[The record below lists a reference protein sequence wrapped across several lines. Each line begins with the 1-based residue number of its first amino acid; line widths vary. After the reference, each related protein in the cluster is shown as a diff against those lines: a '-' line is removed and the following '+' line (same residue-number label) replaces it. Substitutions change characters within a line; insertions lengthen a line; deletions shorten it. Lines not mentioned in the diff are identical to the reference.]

1 MEYYIKMFKNNQVFS
16 VRKSR
21 KFRNLCGA
29 IIAGAVLVV
38 LGVGSASAD
47 EVATPANTNTANTT
61 QVSPVNTT
69 EKVEVSKDATF
80 NTEVPTT
87 AKLNEAV
94 SNAKNA
100 GVTVNET
107 SATTVDSDKTAHSD
121 YDKQAVAI
129 DKATQDYQKAT
140 EAYNKEVEAYN
151 KATDVATEGKG
162 ESQTTQDQGQYKT
175 WQKVTVNNDGTFTS
189 THDLND
195 GVSSFAQGTLSGKIN
210 YTVSNNGDGSEKITV
225 STVDL
230 NSYNLNVTGP
240 NTAVNKDIRYVA
252 KSPDGTEW
260 FAWSHNGLESKDN
273 AINKSFA
280 LNQTF
285 NVKAGEYTPWVNF
298 LKIDDTWIED
308 TFGQLYFRIQNK
320 NTAPTAPA
328 VASVSWHKDNV
339 KKPISVSKQVV
350 DADGKDINN
359 GTVQVGQEIA
369 YVLNGARIENQS
381 AEAIKKWK
389 LIDYLDGKHD
399 EYLGWEPIADSLKG
413 VKYANGS
420 AVTVDDIVKNANVT
434 YNAENHKWELDLPQ
448 TFFAKLDRKSA
459 FDLDVKLKAKR
470 IASGD
475 AYNDVVQV
483 VNDKTVISKTVV
495 THTPEKPKPVTPT
508 GEKTPTTPVVYT
520 PEAPKPANQAP
531 ALPKTGD
538 AETGLTV
545 IAGML
550 MAFSAVGI
558 AGAKRKED

>member
-1 MEYYIKMFKNNQVFS
+1 M
-16 VRKSR
+16 
-21 KFRNLCGA
+21 
-29 IIAGAVLVV
+29 
-38 LGVGSASAD
+38 
-47 EVATPANTNTANTT
+47 
-61 QVSPVNTT
+61 
-69 EKVEVSKDATF
+69 
-80 NTEVPTT
+80 
-87 AKLNEAV
+87 
-94 SNAKNA
+94 
-100 GVTVNET
+100 
-107 SATTVDSDKTAHSD
+107 
-121 YDKQAVAI
+121 
-129 DKATQDYQKAT
+129 
-140 EAYNKEVEAYN
+140 
-151 KATDVATEGKG
+151 
-162 ESQTTQDQGQYKT
+162 
-175 WQKVTVNNDGTFTS
+175 
-189 THDLND
+189 
-195 GVSSFAQGTLSGKIN
+195 
-210 YTVSNNGDGSEKITV
+210 
-225 STVDL
+225 

-273 AINKSFA
+273 PINKSFE

-399 EYLGWEPIADSLKG
+399 EYLGWEPIADSIKG
-413 VKYANGS
+413 VKYADGS

-520 PEAPKPANQAP
+520 PEAPKSANQAP

-538 AETGLTV
+538 AETGISV

-558 AGAKRKED
+558 AGATRKKD